1 MANLIFPCESCGVW
15 HDASVPCRTSQQ
27 LRASARGEADGQA
40 QPLQAESAESELVLN
55 LATLVRQA
63 DRMEDEAL
71 RRFRLLRD
79 VGPSLES

>member
-1 MANLIFPCESCGVW
+1 MANLIFPCQSCGVW

-27 LRASARGEADGQA
+27 LRASVRGEADGQA
-40 QPLQAESAESELVLN
+40 HQTESAEPELELN

-79 VGPSLES
+79 VGPALES